1 VALTGLVA
9 VLLLV
14 ARAATSAITVSWL
27 AAFAAAAAM
36 LVLASDDS
44 STRVALAFLAAE
56 VVSLALMLAT
66 DRRTAGRVAS

>member
-1 VALTGLVA
+1 
-9 VLLLV
+9 
-14 ARAATSAITVSWL
+14 
-27 AAFAAAAAM
+27 
-36 LVLASDDS
+36 VLASDDS